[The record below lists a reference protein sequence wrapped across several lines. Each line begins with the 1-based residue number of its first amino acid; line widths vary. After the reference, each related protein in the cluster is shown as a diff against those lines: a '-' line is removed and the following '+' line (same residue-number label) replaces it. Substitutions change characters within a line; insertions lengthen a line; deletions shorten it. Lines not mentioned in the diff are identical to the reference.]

1 MEIKNAGFTLDDYL
15 RTAKRKASKFGYNPK
30 LLTIS
35 DRLGYKL
42 NYDGTNFGSSMNNDF
57 IIYSMKVKAKQISLN
72 DAKMKRASYIARAS
86 NIKGEWKTNPTSK
99 NWLAIRI
106 LW

>member
-1 MEIKNAGFTLDDYL
+1 
-15 RTAKRKASKFGYNPK
+15 
-30 LLTIS
+30 
-35 DRLGYKL
+35 
-42 NYDGTNFGSSMNNDF
+42 
-57 IIYSMKVKAKQISLN
+57 MKVKAKQISLN